1 MKTMNDTQAIM
12 QPYKEGRTAIILRGR
27 DLYDLEVNDKQQLT
41 PLIEILREDTFKT
54 HQLVLIEY
62 SKSSGITYDLRMLNS
77 EEKNNVTKCLN
88 DLGLCTKTTSRT
100 NTDEPEFTRIIRGL
114 LKLSQSDSKVFLR
127 DGVPLKFLVLF
138 HYTEH
143 LTPALQTG
151 SHSEEQLLCIE
162 TALRLSKSL
171 AVRKYRNYIIFS
183 EARPGTLE
191 ALLYQNVPVVNLC
204 QPGSE
209 QKLPFISALKSRY
222 PNAKLEE
229 GLDDNILSV
238 LSGSTPNRSLES
250 IYVKS
255 ENTGAKI
262 NTKEVFSRKQEDI
275 ISISEHTLEPIQLD
289 RVKNLNLVGITI
301 QKALKI
307 LFKISDG
314 LKRNDPNT
322 LRNILLA
329 GAPATGKTMLA
340 NYAAAKAGVPSF
352 NFVTPKSQY
361 VGESERRIK
370 LCLDIF
376 KQNGGIGLADEIEC
390 LMPMNKDNFNGDSG
404 VTSFY
409 TAQLQNF
416 LSDPSISGKCAIVGT
431 TNRPSDI
438 SSAMLTRWLVVP
450 VLIPISTDFSAI
462 LESIAR
468 TLNNEIELD
477 IKDQQLIDAAK
488 RFYDGGSTPREI
500 REALISSCALMDGP
514 LSINHIE
521 DASYK
526 VIPNVNRLSYYY
538 SDYCALLHTRNLSF
552 LPWYDD
558 NTKRPDPAYPYPD
571 YIKEILDDDLNIDF
585 VKLNNKIRELQ
596 PFANV

>member
-1 MKTMNDTQAIM
+1 MNTMSDSQNIM
-12 QPYKEGRTAIILRGR
+12 QPYKDGRTAIILRGR
-27 DLYDLEVNDKQQLT
+27 DLFDLEVNEKNQLT
-41 PLIEILREDTFKT
+41 PLIEMLREEAFKS

-62 SKSSGITYDLRMLNS
+62 SKSTGITYDLRLLNN
-77 EEKNNVTKCLN
+77 EEKSNVTKCLN
-88 DLGLCTKTTSRT
+88 DLGLCTKSGHHSD
-100 NTDEPEFTRIIRGL
+100 NDDPEFTRIIRGL
-114 LKLSQSDSKVFLR
+114 MKLSQSDSKVFLR

-204 QPGSE
+204 QPGAS
-209 QKLPFISALKSRY
+209 QKLPFIAALKNRY
-222 PNAKLEE
+222 PNATLEE
-229 GLDDNILSV
+229 GLDDSILSV

-255 ENTGAKI
+255 ENTGEKI
-262 NTKEVFSRKQEDI
+262 NANEVFSRKQEDI

-438 SSAMLTRWLVVP
+438 SSAMLTRWLIVP
-450 VLIPISTDFSAI
+450 VLMPVSIDFPAI
-462 LESIAR
+462 LESIAHS
-468 TLNNEIELD
+468 LNSEVD
-477 IKDQQLIDAAK
+477 IDVKNQRLIGAAK
-488 RFYDGGSTPREI
+488 RFYEGGSTPREI

-538 SDYCALLHTRNLSF
+538 ADYCALLHTRNLAF

-558 NTKRPDPAYPYPD
+558 VKKQSDPNYPFPD

-585 VKLNNKIRELQ
+585 IKLNNKIRELQ